1 MKKLIR
7 FLVPLLLAC
16 VVVFSIGWY
25 LFVYDRTFTRD
36 MLLQQARNHDL
47 KGNTALSSWFYNLAY
62 NYSGQDENVA
72 IELANQYKA
81 SGNYTK
87 AEVTLSKAIRTG
99 ATKELYIAL
108 CKTYVE
114 QDKLL
119 DAVSMLSNISDANIR
134 AQLEELRPT
143 APEPDYESGYYSQYI
158 SVSLSSSTGTIY
170 YTTDG
175 EYPSIAG
182 SFYTAPIA
190 LSLGETQIYAISVG
204 ENGLV
209 SPVTILGYTVG
220 GVIEPVIFMDATME
234 KTVREILGYEAD
246 HILYTN
252 DLWQITELEVP
263 SDVRTLEDLAHMT
276 FLESLTV
283 NGRNMSNLQDFAQLT
298 HLKKL
303 DLSGCRFPAE
313 SIATIAALP
322 QLRELTLSGCGLSTL
337 SGLESATGLETLDI
351 SSNTVRNLDPLSSL
365 AELNQ
370 LHAAHNAI
378 TDLSV
383 VGTLA
388 KLTELDVSY
397 NALQSIAPLSG
408 CVRLETLNASNNQIT
423 DISTAAALPLL
434 TELNLDYN
442 GLSDLSGLSG
452 CASLKTLTLSN
463 NSIEDLS
470 PLVGLRTLER
480 LDFSYNS
487 VSELPQFAENSAMQV
502 IDGSHNTL
510 ENIDSIRSMADIG
523 YVYMDY
529 NNLTNVDALAE
540 CYHLVQVNVYGNAI
554 PDVSALTE
562 HDIIVNYDPTVA
574 DEDEG

>member
-7 FLVPLLLAC
+7 FLVPLLLIC
-16 VVVFSIGWY
+16 VVLFSIGWY
-25 LFVYDRTFTRD
+25 LFVYDRNFTRD
-36 MLLQQARNHDL
+36 MLLQQARNNDL
-47 KGNTALSSWFYNLAY
+47 KGNTSLSSWFYNLAY

-87 AEVTLSKAIRTG
+87 AEVTLSKAIRAG

-119 DAVSMLSNISDANIR
+119 DAVSMLNNIPDAGIK
-134 AQLEELRPT
+134 AQLEELRPG
-143 APEPDYESGYYSQYI
+143 APAPDYEPGYYSQYI
-158 SVSLSSSTGTIY
+158 SISLASPAGTVY

-182 SFYTAPIA
+182 AVYKEPIA
-190 LSLGETQIYAISVG
+190 LTLGETQIYAITVG
-204 ENGLV
+204 DNGLV
-209 SPVTILGYTVG
+209 SPVTILGYTIG
-220 GVIEPVIFMDATME
+220 GVIEPVIFMDAAME
-234 KTVREILGYEAD
+234 KAARTAIGCEPD
-246 HILYTN
+246 HVLYTN

-263 SDVRTLEDLAHMT
+263 SDAQTLEDLAHLT
-276 FLESLTV
+276 FLETLTV
-283 NGRNMSNLQDFAQLT
+283 SGRNMSNLNDFSQLT
-298 HLKKL
+298 HLKTL
-303 DLSGCRFPAE
+303 NLTGCRFPAE
-313 SIATIAALP
+313 SLSTVAALP
-322 QLRELTLSGCGLSTL
+322 QLKELTLSGCGLSTL
-337 SGLESATGLETLDI
+337 AGLELATSLESLDI
-351 SSNTVRNLDPLSSL
+351 SNNTIRNLEVLSAL
-365 AELNQ
+365 KELTQ

-383 VGTLA
+383 VGTLT

-397 NALQSIAPLSG
+397 NALQGIAPLSG
-408 CVRLETLNASNNQIT
+408 CVRLEKLNATNNQIS

-452 CASLKTLTLSN
+452 CASLRVLTLSN
-463 NSIEDLS
+463 NSIEDIS
-470 PLVGLRTLER
+470 PLTGLRTLER
-480 LDFSYNS
+480 LDFSYNN
-487 VSELPQFAENSAMQV
+487 VSQMPQFTENSAMQV
-502 IDGSHNTL
+502 IDGSHNVLESIDTL
-510 ENIDSIRSMADIG
+510 RNMTDIG
-523 YVYMDY
+523 YIYMDY
-529 NNLTNVDALAE
+529 NKLTNVDALAE
-540 CYHLVQVNVYGNAI
+540 CYHLVQVNVYGNEI

-574 DEDEG
+574 DED